1 MSNNQSCG
9 MKVIR
14 PGAPNVSQI
23 TKALTIPTNS
33 ELRRPKLHPERRV
46 YEIDIEKKTP
56 KPGAPSASQI
66 AKALAMHK

>member
-1 MSNNQSCG
+1 MSNNQPCG
-9 MKVIR
+9 MKVIK
-14 PGAPNVSQI
+14 PGAPNVTQI
-23 TKALTIPTNS
+23 TKALAIQTT